1 MICYAREALKNQ
13 LNIELDFTHSIA
25 RVLLTFILRTGFR
38 QILLVTPHNTQKR
51 RRRRRR
57 RRRKKNN
64 LVGTDDIRGSLLI
77 QFLTQP
83 DRAFWTKSF
92 VRVIA
97 RCVFLVIRWFILTDC
112 DFAIHDAVTSL
123 ANKDAKRVKLTKW
136 IRQPCHQEA
145 QWPSG

>member
-51 RRRRRR
+51 RRRR
-57 RRRKKNN
+57 KKNK
-64 LVGTDDIRGSLLI
+64 VGTDDIRGSLLI

-112 DFAIHDAVTSL
+112 DFSIHDGVTSL

-136 IRQPCHQEA
+136 IRQPWHQEA

>member
-1 MICYAREALKNQ
+1 MKE
-13 LNIELDFTHSIA
+13 
-25 RVLLTFILRTGFR
+25 
-38 QILLVTPHNTQKR
+38 
-51 RRRRRR
+51 
-57 RRRKKNN
+57 KKEQSRD
-64 LVGTDDIRGSLLI
+64 LHDYIRGSLLI

-83 DRAFWTKSF
+83 DRAELEGCCWTKSF

-112 DFAIHDAVTSL
+112 DFAIHDGVTSL